1 MATRNAAH
9 QQLIDRAEDLMG
21 GSPGAFKLPAELAI
35 VIERG
40 IGSKV
45 YDIEGNEYL
54 DYLMGSGPMLV
65 GHAHPQVVEAVQRQ
79 AAMGSTFYT
88 LTKPAIELA
97 ERLVDAIPC
106 AETVKYVSTGTE
118 ATFHAMRIART
129 FAGKPKILKFEGGFH
144 GVNDY
149 SLMSSMSSEPTQY
162 PRPIPD
168 SAGIPGEI
176 EADVLVSR
184 WNDPDLTARILSEHG
199 GQIAAVICEP
209 LQRAL
214 IPAPGFLKQLRELCS
229 QHGVLLIFDEIVT
242 GFRLAYGGAQE
253 RYGVIPDLA
262 TYGKAIAGGYPLAAV
277 VGRREIMDVTRP
289 ERRGVAPVAH
299 LGGTM
304 NGNPLASSAGLA
316 TLDVLSAPGVYDR
329 LYDTTNQLK
338 SGIQAIAEN
347 AGEQLQIVGE
357 GPVFQVFFTAQAPSD
372 YPDVLRTDRPRSRQF
387 GLNLVKR
394 GLFLNPGEKFY
405 VSLAHD
411 EHDVQRTLAAAEA
424 AMKELE
430 QPAATSVAGA

>member
-1 MATRNAAH
+1 MTPRGRE
-9 QQLIDRAEDLMG
+9 QQDLLDRAELLMG
-21 GSPGAFKLPAELAI
+21 GSPGAFKLPPELAI
-35 VIERG
+35 VVDHG
-40 IGSKV
+40 VGSKI
-45 YDIEGNEYL
+45 YDVDGNEYI

-65 GHAHPQVVEAVQRQ
+65 GHAHPKVVEAVQAQ
-79 AAMGSTFYT
+79 AAKGSTFYT

-106 AETVKYVSTGTE
+106 AESVKYVSTGTE

-129 FAGKPKILKFEGGFH
+129 YTGKPKVLKFEGGFH

-149 SLMSSMSSEPTQY
+149 SLMSSMSARPTEY

-184 WNDPDLTARILSEHG
+184 WNDSELTARILEEHG
-199 GQIAAVICEP
+199 DQIAAVICEP

-214 IPAPGFLKQLRELCS
+214 VAAPGFLKNLRELTAK
-229 QHGVLLIFDEIVT
+229 HGVLLIFDEIVT

-277 VGRREIMDVTRP
+277 AGRRDIMDVTRP
-289 ERRGVAPVAH
+289 ERRGIAPLAH

-304 NGNPLASSAGLA
+304 NGNPLAATAGLS
-316 TLDVLSAPGVYDR
+316 TLDILSADGVYDS
-329 LYDTTNQLK
+329 LYDTAEKLK
-338 SGIQAIAEN
+338 SGLRAVAEH
-347 AGEQLQIVGE
+347 AGEHIQIVGE
-357 GPVFQVFFTAQAPSD
+357 GPVFQVFCTEKAPHD
-372 YPDVLRTDRPRSRQF
+372 YPDVLRTNRARSRDF
-387 GLNLVKR
+387 GLNMVKR
-394 GLFLNPGEKFY
+394 GFFLNPGDKWY
-405 VSLAHD
+405 LSLAHD
-411 EHDVQRTLAAAEA
+411 GEDVNRTLVAAEDA
-424 AMKELE
+424 FTDLVPSEEPIA
-430 QPAATSVAGA
+430 SR